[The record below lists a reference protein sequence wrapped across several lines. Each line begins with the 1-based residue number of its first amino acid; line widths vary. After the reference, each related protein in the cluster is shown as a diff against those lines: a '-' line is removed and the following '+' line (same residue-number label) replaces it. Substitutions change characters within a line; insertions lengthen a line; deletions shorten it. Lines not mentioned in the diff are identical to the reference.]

1 MATDWVF
8 SSYTL
13 PAGDSP
19 SRGNSGDWNDEEKLI
34 EHEPLNADVSI
45 LTSWGFKSRN
55 RTISGICNMATR
67 DQMRAFHRNAV
78 VDTLTDPEG
87 RSIEARIVA
96 ANFQT
101 LIPTGRYRYTIEFK
115 ERAPA

>member
-8 SSYTL
+8 STLTL

-19 SRGNSGDWNDEEKLI
+19 TRGNSGDWNDEEKLI
-34 EHEPLNADVSI
+34 EHDPLNADVTI
-45 LTSWGFKSRN
+45 LTSWGFRSRT
-55 RTISGICNMATR
+55 RSISGICNLATR
-67 DQMRAFHRNAV
+67 DSLRTFHRNKT

-87 RSIEARIVA
+87 RSITARIVS

-101 LIPTGRYRYTIEFK
+101 LIPTGRYRYTIEFM
-115 ERAPA
+115 ERV

>member
-1 MATDWVF
+1 MAIGWTF
-8 SSYTL
+8 STYTF

-19 SRGNSGDWNDEEKLI
+19 TRGQSGDWNDEEKLI
-34 EHEPLNADVSI
+34 EHDPLNADVTI
-45 LTSWGFKSRN
+45 LTSWGFRSRN
-55 RTISGICNMATR
+55 RTISGVCSMATR
-67 DQMRAFHRNAV
+67 DAMRTFHRNKT

-87 RSIEARIVA
+87 RTVEARIIR

-115 ERAPA
+115 ERA